1 MDFNGLI
8 RRTVDIGRYDKYDP
22 KVGGFRAP
30 LAADF
35 LAANLEK
42 VLGVGLDA
50 NGRCVIGA
58 GQTGVIGLL
67 VLTKARKAGEV
78 IDIMTSGE
86 ITEFGPS
93 DSGKVPGTDFGAA
106 GTVYYSDA
114 NGVVTST
121 NASGSLRVGH
131 TVEGQRLIARC
142 EQTTTAGS
150 VTWSNLSGKPAVI
163 AAGADQAAVL
173 AILGTGTPSASNY
186 LKGDGSWGTVT

>member
-1 MDFNGLI
+1 M
-8 RRTVDIGRYDKYDP
+8 GRYDKYDP

-30 LAADF
+30 LAVDF

-93 DSGKVPGTDFGAA
+93 SSGKVPGTDFGLP
-106 GTVYYSDA
+106 GTVYYSDT

-121 NASGSLRVGH
+121 NADGSLRVGH
-131 TVEGQRLIARC
+131 TVEGQRLIVRC
-142 EQTTTAGS
+142 EQTTTAGA
-150 VTWSNLSGKPAVI
+150 VTWEGLLPEGGIPITDI
-163 AAGADQAAVL
+163 AA
-173 AILGTGTPSASNY
+173 TGTPSASNY
-186 LKGDGSWGTVT
+186 LVGDGTWGTVT

>member
-1 MDFNGLI
+1 M
-8 RRTVDIGRYDKYDP
+8 GRYDKYDP

-35 LAANLEK
+35 DPDNLEK
-42 VLGVGLDA
+42 VLGVGLDT
-50 NGRCVIGA
+50 NGRVVVGA
-58 GQTGVIGLL
+58 GQTGVLGLL

-78 IDIMTSGE
+78 IDVMTSGE

-93 DSGKVPGTDFGAA
+93 DENSVPGTDFGDP

-114 NGVVTST
+114 SGVVTDT
-121 NASGSLRVGH
+121 NAEGSLRVGH
-131 TVEGQRLIARC
+131 TVEGQRLIVRC
-142 EQTTTAGS
+142 EQTTTPASVGS
-150 VTWSNLSGKPAVI
+150 VAWGDVTGKPAVI
-163 AAGADQAAVL
+163 AAGADRAAVL